1 MVAQLL
7 NILEQLFNCSRT
19 IFSHNTLSRLAKAFL
34 RIPVVTLSDF
44 LVRLLEN
51 PNSPT
56 FPYIIFVNFIYKIK
70 SKNHL

>member
-34 RIPVVTLSDF
+34 RTPVVTLSDF
-44 LVRLLEN
+44 SVRQVLLCDHIVVAWV
-51 PNSPT
+51 T
-56 FPYIIFVNFIYKIK
+56 I
-70 SKNHL
+70 